1 MSTSPDQPALTLFQG
16 AGEVRALARAL
27 DWSRTPLGPVSGWP
41 QSLRSIV
48 RTLLSSQYPMILT
61 WGSEFTQIYNDAYSK
76 LIGAG
81 HPAALGSDIRI
92 TLAASWDTLGPMIAR
107 VMQTGEANWTPALP
121 LLMERAGY
129 REEAY
134 FSVSHAPAEDDEGR
148 IVGML
153 AVCSEV
159 TVQVVTERRLNLLRD
174 VGTQAADIRSLETTS
189 QDIAAALS
197 RGLLDVPFALIY
209 LRGEDGALSLL
220 GSAGLGDG
228 NPG

>member
-1 MSTSPDQPALTLFQG
+1 MSTSPDHAALTLFQG
-16 AGEVRALARAL
+16 AGEVRALAPAL
-27 DWSRTPLGPVSGWP
+27 DWSRTPLGPVSRWP
-41 QSLRSIV
+41 QSLRSTV

-61 WGSEFTQIYNDAYSK
+61 WGPEFAQIYNDAYSK

-81 HPAALGSDIRI
+81 HPAALGNDIRV
-92 TLAASWDTLGPMIAR
+92 TLAASWDTLGPMIER
-107 VMQTGEANWTPALP
+107 VMATGTANWTPALP

-159 TVQVVTERRLNLLRD
+159 TAQVVGERRLNLLRD
-174 VGTQAADIRSLETTS
+174 IGLKAAEARSVEPISGELS
-189 QDIAAALS
+189 SIIA
-197 RGLLDVPFALIY
+197 
-209 LRGEDGALSLL
+209 EH
-220 GSAGLGDG
+220 
-228 NPG
+228 